1 VSTVLPGVPSLRVAD
16 DSLEGAGGISQRP
29 PPQTPI
35 DHAKI
40 WVPREESAVD
50 EYVDAI
56 FAGFN
61 NSDAMPSR

>member
-1 VSTVLPGVPSLRVAD
+1 VAY

-40 WVPREESAVD
+40 WVPTEVC
-50 EYVDAI
+50 
-56 FAGFN
+56 FK
-61 NSDAMPSR
+61 